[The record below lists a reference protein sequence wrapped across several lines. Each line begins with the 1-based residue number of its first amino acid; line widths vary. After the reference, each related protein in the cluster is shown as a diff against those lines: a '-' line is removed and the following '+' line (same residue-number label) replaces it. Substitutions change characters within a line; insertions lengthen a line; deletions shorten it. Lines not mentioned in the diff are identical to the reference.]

1 MNLSEPFVRRPIGT
15 LLLTIGVAM
24 AGVGAFFLLPVA
36 NLPPIDIPTIQ
47 VQANLPG
54 ASPETMATSVAGPL
68 ERHLAHIA
76 GVTEMT
82 SQSRVGTTGIAL
94 QFDLSRN
101 IDGAARDVQAAIEAS
116 TVDLPSTL
124 KTLPVYR
131 KINPAAAPIVVL
143 ALTSETKTAPQ
154 IYDSASNIVVQKL
167 SQITGVG
174 EVDPMGASL
183 PAVRVELNPK
193 ALYQDGIGLE
203 DVRAAITSANAHL
216 PIGVVEDGAQKL
228 QVYTNDSGI
237 TADDY
242 RPLVIAYRNGAAVRL
257 GDIAAVVDGQE
268 DVHNLGLFDGKAAV
282 IVQVISQPGA
292 NIIAT
297 VDAIKQALPELQ
309 EALPRDI
316 KMDLAVDRTTAIRT
330 SLTEVEKTLLIA
342 TLLVVAV
349 VAIFL
354 RSMSAT
360 IVPAVAVV
368 VSLLGTLG
376 VMLLLGFSL
385 DNLSLM
391 ALTVSTGFVVDDAI
405 VVLENITRHVEQ
417 GMPRFEAALAGAKE
431 VGFTVVSISASL
443 IAVFTPVLLMGGIP
457 GRLFHEFALTVST
470 AIVVSLIIS
479 LTTTPMLCAWLVSRP
494 KAHHEAGLLARWSE
508 KSFDWMTRV
517 YQRSLIWALDSGPVM
532 LFILVLTIGLNVYLY
547 VVVPK
552 GFFPQQ
558 SGGALQGFMQT
569 DQDASFRPTQM
580 RLTQFVNIIHKDP
593 SVDHVTGFTGGR
605 AAGGAV
611 IVNLKP
617 IVQRDKQESDDD
629 VINRLRRKMFAVAGA
644 TLFLQSPQAVQAGG
658 RTGYAQYQYTLT
670 ADDPA
675 MLKTWA
681 TKLYNELKKHPD
693 QFPDVNFNGEQDHGL
708 ETYLTVDRDTAA
720 RFGLSAIDVDNNL
733 YDAFGQRQVSVI
745 YKALN
750 QYHVIMEV
758 APAYSAGP
766 YDLDGVFISTNQPS
780 TAAKAATAATSAAS
794 AAATAAASTPSATS
808 TSASGAAATVAN
820 ANGNALAASAT
831 TFAATPGGA
840 SVAGG
845 AAIGVTGPTAPDSRN
860 AANGVAVSEEAE
872 GMVPLK
878 AFASYAPATAP
889 TQVSHQDGSV
899 ATTISFNLSP
909 GASLSDAV
917 QMMGQA
923 QATIQMPA
931 TIVGSFQG
939 TAKQFTQSI
948 SSEPI
953 LIVVAL
959 LAIYIVLGVL
969 YESYVHPLTVLST
982 LPSAGVGASMALIL
996 FNTEFSLISF
1006 LGVLLLIG
1014 IVKKNAIMII
1024 DFAIDGQRAQGLSA
1038 RDAIYQACM
1047 LRFRPIMMTTFA
1059 AILGALPLV
1068 IASGEGSELRR
1079 PLGITIIGGLVVSQM
1094 LTLLTTPV
1102 VYLYLDRLR
1111 RRRGDESHL
1120 SHLLGSNPASGATPL
1135 EPEPV

>member
-1 MNLSEPFVRRPIGT
+1 MNISEPFVRRPIGT

-24 AGVGAFFLLPVA
+24 AGIGAFFLLPVA

-68 ERHLAHIA
+68 ERHLAHIS

-124 KTLPVYR
+124 RTLPVYR

-143 ALTSETKTAPQ
+143 ALTSDTKTSPQ

-167 SQITGVG
+167 SQISGVG

-216 PIGVVEDGAQKL
+216 PIGVVQDGSQRL
-228 QVYTNDSGI
+228 QIYSNDSGI
-237 TADDY
+237 TAADY
-242 RPLVIAYRNGAAVRL
+242 QPLVIAYRNGAAVRL
-257 GDIAAVVDGQE
+257 SDIAAVVDGQE
-268 DVHNLGLFDGKAAV
+268 DVHNLGLFDGRAAV

-297 VDAIKQALPELQ
+297 VDAIKATLPELQ

-349 VAIFL
+349 VAVFL

-360 IVPAVAVV
+360 VVPAVAVV

-417 GMPRFEAALAGAKE
+417 GMPRFEAALTGAKE
-431 VGFTVVSISASL
+431 VGFTVISISASL

-470 AIVVSLIIS
+470 AIVVSLVIS
-479 LTTTPMLCAWLVSRP
+479 LTTTPMLCAWLVNKP
-494 KAHHEAGLLARWSE
+494 KPLHQAGFLARWSE

-517 YQRSLIWALDSGPVM
+517 YQRSLIWALDSGPVIIV
-532 LFILVLTIGLNVYLY
+532 ILIATIGLNIYLY
-547 VVVPK
+547 AVVPK

-580 RLTQFVNIIHKDP
+580 RLRQFVDIIHKDP

-617 IVQRDKQESDDD
+617 IVQRTGQESDDD
-629 VINRLRRKMFAVAGA
+629 VITRLRRKMFAVIGA
-644 TLFLQSPQAVQAGG
+644 TLYLQSPQGVQAGG

-675 MLKTWA
+675 QLKTWA

-693 QFPDVNFNGEQDHGL
+693 QLPDVNFNGEQDHGL
-708 ETYLTVDRDTAA
+708 ESYLTLDRDTAA

-745 YKALN
+745 YKELN

-780 TAAKAATAATSAAS
+780 TAAKASVATAANAAAS
-794 AAATAAASTPSATS
+794 AQASANAQTSAGAPAATTSAT
-808 TSASGAAATVAN
+808 ASNGG
-820 ANGNALAASAT
+820 GNALAAAAT

-845 AAIGVTGPTAPDSRN
+845 AQIGVTGPTAPDSRN
-860 AANGVAVSEEAE
+860 AANGVAVSQEAE

-878 AFASYAPATAP
+878 AFARYAPAAAP
-889 TQVSHQDGSV
+889 TQVSHQEGSV
-899 ATTISFNLSP
+899 ATTISFNLQP

-917 QMMGQA
+917 QIVGQA
-923 QATIQMPA
+923 ESTIQMPA
-931 TIVGSFQG
+931 TVVGSFEG
-939 TAKQFTQSI
+939 TAKQFTQSL

-953 LIVVAL
+953 LILVAL
-959 LAIYIVLGVL
+959 LAIYITLGVL

-1024 DFAIDGQRAQGLSA
+1024 DFAIDGQRAQGLTA

>member
-15 LLLTIGVAM
+15 LLLTIGVAI
-24 AGVGAFFLLPVA
+24 AGIASFFLLPVA
-36 NLPPIDIPTIQ
+36 NLPPIDIPTIV

-82 SQSRVGTTGIAL
+82 SSSRVGTTTIPL

-101 IDGAARDVQAAIEAS
+101 IDGAARDVQAAIESS

-131 KINPAAAPIVVL
+131 KINPSAAPIVVL
-143 ALTSETKTAPQ
+143 ALTSPTRTAPQ
-154 IYDSASNIVVQKL
+154 IYDAASNIVVQQL
-167 SQITGVG
+167 SQIQGVG

-183 PAVRVELNPK
+183 PAVRVELNPT
-193 ALYQDGIGLE
+193 ALANDGIGME

-216 PIGVVEDGAQKL
+216 PIGVVEDGAQRL
-228 QVYTNDSGI
+228 QVYTNDAGI

-257 GDIAAVVDGQE
+257 GDIAQVIDGQE
-268 DVHNLGLFDGKAAV
+268 DVHNLGLFAKAPKAGGPAV

-297 VDAIKQALPELQ
+297 VDAIKAALPGLQ
-309 EALPRDI
+309 ASLPNDI
-316 KMDLAVDRTTAIRT
+316 TMQLAIDRTTAIRE
-330 SLTEVEKTLLIA
+330 SLHEVEMTLLIA
-342 TLLVVAV
+342 TILVVLVVAV
-349 VAIFL
+349 FL
-354 RSMSAT
+354 RSLSAT
-360 IVPAVAVV
+360 LVPAVAVV

-417 GMPRFEAALAGAKE
+417 GMGRFEAALAGAKE

-470 AIVVSLIIS
+470 AIIVSLLIS
-479 LTTTPMLCAWLVSRP
+479 LTTTPMLCAWLVSAP
-494 KAHHEAGLLARWSE
+494 AHGDKGNVLTRASQA
-508 KSFDWMTRV
+508 SFDFMARV
-517 YQRSLIWALDSGPVM
+517 YQRSLIWALDSGPI
-532 LFILVLTIGLNVYLY
+532 ILVILLATVILNVYLY
-547 VVVPK
+547 MVVPK

-569 DQDASFRPTQM
+569 DQSASFRPTQE
-580 RLTQFVNIIHKDP
+580 RLKQFVDIIRKDP
-593 SVDHVTGFTGGR
+593 ATDDVTAFTGGR
-605 AAGGAV
+605 AEGGQV

-617 IVQRDKQESDDD
+617 LKERANEESDDA
-629 VINRLRRKMFAVAGA
+629 VIARLRRKMFAVTGA
-644 TLFLQSPQAVQAGG
+644 TLFLNSPQAVQAGG
-658 RTGYAQYQYTLT
+658 RQGYAQYQYTLT
-670 ADDPA
+670 ADDLTE
-675 MLKTWA
+675 LKTWA
-681 TKLYNELKKHPD
+681 NKLADELKKHPD
-693 QFPDVNFNGEQDHGL
+693 QRPDVNFNGEQDAGA
-708 ETYLTVDRDTAA
+708 ETYVTVDRDTAA
-720 RFGLSAIDVDNNL
+720 RLGLSAIDVDNNL

-758 APAYSAGP
+758 APQFSAGP
-766 YDLDGVFISTNQPS
+766 YALNQVYISTNKAK
-780 TAAKAATAATSAAS
+780 TATG
-794 AAATAAASTPSATS
+794 
-808 TSASGAAATVAN
+808 SASGAATT
-820 ANGNALAASAT
+820 ASTTSAPAT
-831 TFAATPGGA
+831 TTTTSTTGTSTATTATTNPLSQAATSFAQTPGGG

-845 AAIGVTGPTAPDSRN
+845 AQISVPGPTAPDARN
-860 AANGVAVSEEAE
+860 AANGVAVSETEE
-872 GMVPLK
+872 NMVPLG
-878 AFASYAPATAP
+878 AFAHYAPASAP
-889 TQVSHQDGSV
+889 TQVSHDEGSV
-899 ATTISFNLSP
+899 ATTISFNLPP
-909 GASLSDAV
+909 GGSLSDAV
-917 QMMGQA
+917 KIIDQA
-923 QATIQMPA
+923 QQTIHMP
-931 TIVGSFQG
+931 TTVVGSFQG
-939 TAKQFTQSI
+939 TAKQFQQSLG
-948 SSEPI
+948 SEPLLI
-953 LIVVAL
+953 LVAL

-996 FNTEFSLISF
+996 FNTEFSLISL

-1024 DFAIDGQRAQGLSA
+1024 DFAIDGQRGQGLSA

-1068 IASGEGSELRR
+1068 ISAGEGSELRR
-1079 PLGITIIGGLVVSQM
+1079 PLGITIIGGLIVSQV

-1102 VYLYLDRLR
+1102 IYLYLDRW
-1111 RRRGDESHL
+1111 RGKPADQSHL
-1120 SHLLGSNPASGATPL
+1120 SKLFGTGRGPT
-1135 EPEPV
+1135 EPELA

>member
-68 ERHLAHIA
+68 ERYLAHIA

-116 TVDLPSTL
+116 TVILPSTL

-143 ALTSETKTAPQ
+143 ALTSETKTSPQ

-167 SQITGVG
+167 SQISGVG

-216 PIGVVEDGAQKL
+216 PIGVLEDGAQRL

-257 GDIAAVVDGQE
+257 GDIAAVIDGQE
-268 DVHNLGLFDGKAAV
+268 DVHNLGLFDSKAAV

-297 VDAIKQALPELQ
+297 VDAIKQALPQLQ

-349 VAIFL
+349 VAVFL
-354 RSMSAT
+354 RSLSAT

-431 VGFTVVSISASL
+431 VGFTVISISASL

-470 AIVVSLIIS
+470 AIVVSLLIS
-479 LTTTPMLCAWLVSRP
+479 LTTTPMLCAWLVTTP
-494 KAHHEAGLLARWSE
+494 AKGAHANILSRWSE
-508 KSFDWMTRV
+508 KSFDWMARV
-517 YQRSLIWALDSGPVM
+517 YQRSLIWALDSGPVILAI
-532 LFILVLTIGLNVYLY
+532 LFATVILNVYLY

-580 RLTQFVNIIHKDP
+580 RLRQFVDIIHKDP

-611 IVNLKP
+611 IINLKP
-617 IVQRDKQESDDD
+617 IVQRTGQESDDD
-629 VINRLRRKMFAVAGA
+629 VINRLRRKMFAVTGA
-644 TLFLQSPQAVQAGG
+644 TLFLQSPQAVQAGA

-670 ADDPA
+670 GDDPA
-675 MLKTWA
+675 LLKTWA

-693 QFPDVNFNGEQDHGL
+693 ELPDVNFNGEQDHGL
-708 ETYLTVDRDTAA
+708 ETYLTIDRDTAA

-733 YDAFGQRQVSVI
+733 YDAYGQRQVSVI
-745 YKALN
+745 YKELN

-766 YDLDGVFISTNQPS
+766 YDLDGVFVSTNQPS
-780 TAAKAATAATSAAS
+780 TAAKATVAAAAAAQS
-794 AAATAAASTPSATS
+794 AATAAASATS
-808 TSASGAAATVAN
+808 AGATAATASN
-820 ANGNALAASAT
+820 GGGNALAASAT

-845 AAIGVTGPTAPDSRN
+845 AQIGVPGPTAPDSRN
-860 AANGVAVSEEAE
+860 AANGVAVSSEAE
-872 GMVPLK
+872 GMVPLT
-878 AFASYAPATAP
+878 AFARYAPATAP
-889 TQVSHQDGSV
+889 TQVSHQGGSV
-899 ATTISFNLSP
+899 AASISFNLQP

-917 QMMGQA
+917 QIVGQA
-923 QATIQMPA
+923 ESTIQMPA

-939 TAKQFTQSI
+939 TAKQFQQSLG
-948 SSEPI
+948 SEPMLI
-953 LIVVAL
+953 LVAL

-996 FNTEFSLISF
+996 FNTEFSLISL

-1024 DFAIDGQRAQGLSA
+1024 DFAIDGQRAQGLTA

-1068 IASGEGSELRR
+1068 IANGEGSELRR

-1120 SHLLGSNPASGATPL
+1120 SHLLGSNPAAGATPL

>member
-15 LLLTIGVAM
+15 LLLTIGVAI
-24 AGVGAFFLLPVA
+24 AGIAAFFLLPVA

-54 ASPETMATSVAGPL
+54 ASPDTISTSVAGPL

-82 SQSRVGTTGIAL
+82 SQSRVGPAGVTL
-94 QFDLSRN
+94 QFDLSRD

-124 KTLPVYR
+124 RTLPVYR

-143 ALTSETKTAPQ
+143 ALTSPTRTSPQ
-154 IYDSASNIVVQKL
+154 IYDAASNIVVQKL
-167 SQITGVG
+167 SQISGVG

-183 PAVRVELNPK
+183 PAVRVELNPQ
-193 ALYQDGIGLE
+193 ALANDGIGLE

-216 PIGVVEDGAQKL
+216 PIGVVETSAQRM
-228 QVYTNDSGI
+228 QIYTNDAGI

-242 RPLVIAYRNGAAVRL
+242 RPLVIAYRQGAAVRL
-257 GDIAAVVDGQE
+257 GDIAQVVDGQE
-268 DVHNLGLFDGKAAV
+268 DVHNLGLFDGQAAV

-297 VDAIKQALPELQ
+297 VDAIKKALPELQ

-316 KMDLAVDRTTAIRT
+316 TMDLAVDRTTAIRT

-349 VAIFL
+349 VAVFL
-354 RSMSAT
+354 RSMTAT

-385 DNLSLM
+385 DNMSLM

-431 VGFTVVSISASL
+431 VGFTVLSISASL
-443 IAVFTPVLLMGGIP
+443 IAVFAPVLLMGGIP

-470 AIVVSLIIS
+470 AIVVSLVIS
-479 LTTTPMLCAWLVSRP
+479 LTTTPMLCAWLVSKPRP
-494 KAHHEAGLLARWSE
+494 HHEAGFLARWSE

-517 YQRSLIWALDSGPVM
+517 YQRSLIWALDSGPVIII
-532 LFILVLTIGLNVYLY
+532 ILLATIGLNIYLY
-547 VVVPK
+547 AVVPK

-580 RLTQFVNIIHKDP
+580 RLRQFVDIIHKDP

-617 IVQRDKQESDDD
+617 IVQRTGQESDDD
-629 VINRLRRKMFAVAGA
+629 VINRLRRKMFAVTGA

-675 MLKTWA
+675 ILKTWA

-693 QFPDVNFNGEQDHGL
+693 ELPDVNFNGEQDHGL
-708 ETYLTVDRDTAA
+708 ETYLTLDRDTAA
-720 RFGLSAIDVDNNL
+720 RLGLSAIDVDNNL

-766 YDLDGVFISTNQPS
+766 YDLDGVFVSTNQPS
-780 TAAKAATAATSAAS
+780 AAAKAAAASVATADALAAAATSFAAS
-794 AAATAAASTPSATS
+794 
-808 TSASGAAATVAN
+808 
-820 ANGNALAASAT
+820 
-831 TFAATPGGA
+831 PGGA

-845 AAIGVTGPTAPDSRN
+845 AKIGVTGPTAPDARN
-860 AANGVAVSEEAE
+860 AANGVAVSQQAE

-878 AFASYAPATAP
+878 AFARYAPASAP
-889 TQVSHQDGSV
+889 TQVSHQGGSV
-899 ATTISFNLSP
+899 ATTISFNLQP

-917 QMMGQA
+917 QMMNQA
-923 QATIQMPA
+923 EATIQMPT

-939 TAKQFTQSI
+939 TAKQFTQSL
-948 SSEPI
+948 SSEPLLI
-953 LIVVAL
+953 LVAL
-959 LAIYIVLGVL
+959 LTIYIVLGVL

-1024 DFAIDGQRAQGLSA
+1024 DFAIDGQRAQGLTA

-1068 IASGEGSELRR
+1068 IASGEGAELRR

-1135 EPEPV
+1135 EPEPA

>member
-15 LLLTIGVAM
+15 LLLTIGIAM

-47 VQANLPG
+47 IQANLPG

-76 GVTEMT
+76 GVTDMT
-82 SQSRVGTTGIAL
+82 SQSRVGTTGVTL

-101 IDGAARDVQAAIEAS
+101 IDGAARDVQAAIESS

-143 ALTSETKTAPQ
+143 ALTSDTKTTPQ
-154 IYDSASNIVVQKL
+154 IYDSASNIVVQRL

-174 EVDPMGASL
+174 EVDPAGASL
-183 PAVRVELNPK
+183 PAVRIELNPK

-216 PIGVVEDGAQKL
+216 PIGVVEDGAQRL

-242 RPLVIAYRNGAAVRL
+242 RPLVIAYRNGAAVHL

-282 IVQVISQPGA
+282 IVQVISTPGA

-297 VDAIKQALPELQ
+297 VDAIKQTLPSLQ
-309 EALPRDI
+309 EALPSDI
-316 KMDLAVDRTTAIRT
+316 HMDLAVDRTTAIRT

-349 VAIFL
+349 VAVFL

-405 VVLENITRHVEQ
+405 VVLENITRHIEQ

-457 GRLFHEFALTVST
+457 GRLFHEFALTVAT

-479 LTTTPMLCAWLVSRP
+479 LTTTPMLCAWLVSVP
-494 KAHHEAGLLARWSE
+494 EKGKHANVLSRWSE
-508 KSFDWMTRV
+508 GAFDWMARV
-517 YQRSLIWALDSGPVM
+517 YQRALIWALDSGPV
-532 LFILVLTIGLNVYLY
+532 ILTILALTIALNVYLY
-547 VVVPK
+547 IVVPK

-558 SGGALQGFMQT
+558 SGGALLGFMQT
-569 DQDASFRPTQM
+569 DQDASFRPTQQ
-580 RLTQFVNIIHKDP
+580 RLRQFVDIIHKEP
-593 SVDHVTGFTGGR
+593 AVDHVTGFTGGR
-605 AAGGAV
+605 AAGGMV

-617 IVQRDKQESDDD
+617 LAQRPNHESDDD
-629 VINRLRRKMFAVAGA
+629 VIGRLRIKLFAVTGA
-644 TLFLQSPQAVQAGG
+644 SLFLQSPQSVQAGG

-670 ADDPA
+670 ADNIDD
-675 MLKTWA
+675 LKKWA

-693 QFPDVNFNGEQDHGL
+693 QLPDLNFNGEQDHGL
-708 ETYLTVDRDTAA
+708 ESYLTIDRDTAA

-733 YDAFGQRQVSVI
+733 YDAFGQRQVSTI
-745 YKALN
+745 YKELN

-766 YDLDGVFISTNQPS
+766 YDLDGVYVSTNKPS
-780 TAAKAATAATSAAS
+780 TAANAAVAANTAAA
-794 AAATAAASTPSATS
+794 AAATAASATS
-808 TSASGAAATVAN
+808 TSTAASATATN
-820 ANGNALAASAT
+820 GGGNALAAAAT
-831 TFAATPGGA
+831 SFAATPGGA

-845 AAIGVTGPTAPDSRN
+845 AQIGVTGPTAPDSRN
-860 AANGVAVSEEAE
+860 AANGVAVSQEPE
-872 GMVPLK
+872 GMVPLT
-878 AFASYAPATAP
+878 AFARYAPALAP

-899 ATTISFNLSP
+899 ATTISFNLPP

-917 QMMGQA
+917 QIMSQA

-1024 DFAIDGQRAQGLSA
+1024 DFAIDGQRAQGLTA

-1068 IASGEGSELRR
+1068 IATGEGSELRQ
-1079 PLGITIIGGLVVSQM
+1079 PLGITIIGGLVVSQV

-1120 SHLLGSNPASGATPL
+1120 SHLLGSNPAAGAAPT
-1135 EPEPV
+1135 PEPV